1 VRSLL
6 LEALGQP
13 VGLVHQSHS
22 PVPAVHSPVIRQPAR
37 M

>member
-6 LEALGQP
+6 LEPLGQP
-13 VGLVHQSHS
+13 VSLVHQSHS
-22 PVPAVHSPVIRQPAR
+22 PVSAVHSPVNRQPAR